1 MRYYVEEHLY
11 NFQFWSGAKENAN
24 LLTLKEL
31 EQIEFEL
38 SNIYPEGLEDVQIND
53 IFWFDFDFIAQLL
66 GYEDEEEFRKER
78 ENN

>member
-1 MRYYVEEHLY
+1 MRYYVEESLY
-11 NFQFWSGAKENAN
+11 NFQFWGGAKENAN
-24 LLTLKEL
+24 LLTLQEF

-38 SNIYPEGLEDVQIND
+38 NDIYPEGLEDTQIND

-66 GYEDEEEFRKER
+66 GYEDEEDFRKER

>member
-1 MRYYVEEHLY
+1 MRYYVEEQLY
-11 NFQFWSGAKENAN
+11 NFQFWGGAKENAN
-24 LLTLKEL
+24 LLTLQEL

-38 SNIYPEGLEDVQIND
+38 NDIYPEGLEDVQIND

>member
-1 MRYYVEEHLY
+1 MRYYVDESLC
-11 NFQFWSGAKENAN
+11 NFQFWGGAKERAN
-24 LLTLKEL
+24 LLTLEEF

-38 SNIYPEGLEDVQIND
+38 ENIYSDGLEDGEIND

-66 GYEDEEEFRKER
+66 GYEDEDEFYKER

>member
-1 MRYYVEEHLY
+1 MRYYVEEQLY
-11 NFQFWSGAKENAN
+11 NFQFWGGAKENAN
-24 LLTLKEL
+24 LLTLQEL

-38 SNIYPEGLEDVQIND
+38 SDIYPEGLEDTQIND

-66 GYEDEEEFRKER
+66 GYEDEEDFRKER

>member
-1 MRYYVEEHLY
+1 MRYYVEEQLY
-11 NFQFWSGAKENAN
+11 NFQFWGGAKENAN
-24 LLTLKEL
+24 LLTLQEL

-38 SNIYPEGLEDVQIND
+38 SDIYPEGLEDTQIND

-66 GYEDEEEFRKER
+66 GYDDEEEFRKER

>member
-1 MRYYVEEHLY
+1 MRYYVEENLY
-11 NFQFWSGAKENAN
+11 NFQFWGGAKENAN
-24 LLTLKEL
+24 LLTLQEL

-38 SNIYPEGLEDVQIND
+38 NDIYPEGLEDVQIND

>member
-1 MRYYVEEHLY
+1 MRYYVEESLY

-24 LLTLKEL
+24 LLTLQEL

-38 SNIYPEGLEDVQIND
+38 NNIYPEGLEDVQIND

>member
-1 MRYYVEEHLY
+1 MRYYVEEQLY
-11 NFQFWSGAKENAN
+11 NFQFWGGAKENAN
-24 LLTLKEL
+24 LLTLQEL

-38 SNIYPEGLEDVQIND
+38 SDIYPEGLEDTQIND

-66 GYEDEEEFRKER
+66 GYDDEEEFHKER

>member
-1 MRYYVEEHLY
+1 MRYYVEEQLH
-11 NFQFWSGAKENAN
+11 NFQFWGGAKENAN
-24 LLTLKEL
+24 LLTLQEL
-31 EQIEFEL
+31 EQVEFEL
-38 SNIYPEGLEDVQIND
+38 SDIYPEGLEDVQIND

>member
-1 MRYYVEEHLY
+1 MRYYVEEPLY

-24 LLTLKEL
+24 LLTLQEL

-38 SNIYPEGLEDVQIND
+38 SDIYPEGLEDVQIND

-66 GYEDEEEFRKER
+66 GYKDEEEFRKER

>member
-1 MRYYVEEHLY
+1 MRYYVEENLC
-11 NFQFWSGAKENAN
+11 NFQFWGGAKENTN
-24 LLTLKEL
+24 LLTPQEL

-38 SNIYPEGLEDVQIND
+38 NDIYPEGLEDVQIND

>member
-1 MRYYVEEHLY
+1 MRYYVEENLY
-11 NFQFWSGAKENAN
+11 NFQFWGGAKENAT
-24 LLTLKEL
+24 LLTLQEL

-38 SNIYPEGLEDVQIND
+38 NDIYPEGLEDVQIND

>member
-1 MRYYVEEHLY
+1 MRYYVEEPLC
-11 NFQFWSGAKENAN
+11 NFQFWGGAKENAN
-24 LLTLKEL
+24 LLTLQEL
-31 EQIEFEL
+31 EQIELEL
-38 SNIYPEGLEDVQIND
+38 SDIYPEGLEDVQIND

>member
-1 MRYYVEEHLY
+1 MRYYVEESLC

-24 LLTLKEL
+24 LLTLQEF

-38 SNIYPEGLEDVQIND
+38 SNIYPEGLEDTQIND

-78 ENN
+78 ENK